1 MKVSIKEI
9 ATKSGVSPATVSLA
23 LNGSDLVKT
32 ETRDRIVKLAKEMGY
47 HPNPYA
53 RKLVLQKSGML
64 GLIVPTI
71 RNVFYAD
78 LVEFINARARALGYG
93 LIIAASDNSPD
104 MERKIIDEMQDN
116 RVEGIMLAPVN
127 VYNKDFSYINDISVP
142 LIFTTSKY
150 DGCDQPCVMSD
161 LKQGMIS
168 LVEKLT
174 QSGRKAVAL
183 VTGNGGVF
191 ALMQREEG
199 FTSSFGNTSF
209 EVFRVSRLGYKGGS
223 EAARLILEGKAK
235 FDTVVCV
242 DDMVACGALN
252 TLLEHGKSVPNDFW
266 VCGFDDNIFARTA
279 AVPLTSVRQDI
290 ELLAEKTVET
300 MLTSIEK
307 GEACDYIVDCELIVR
322 KSALST

>member
-9 ATKSGVSPATVSLA
+9 AQKSGVSPATVSLA

-32 ETRDRIVKLAKEMGY
+32 ETREKIVRLAKELGY
-47 HPNPYA
+47 RPNPYA

-78 LVEFINARARALGYG
+78 LVEFINTRAREMGYG
-93 LIIAASDNSPD
+93 LIIAASDNSSD
-104 MERKIIDEMQDN
+104 MEQTIIGEMQDN

-127 VYNKDFSYINDISVP
+127 VYNRDISYINDISVP
-142 LIFTTSKY
+142 MVFTTSKY
-150 DGCDQPCVMSD
+150 DGCDNPCVMSD

-168 LVEKLT
+168 LVERLT
-174 QSGRKAVAL
+174 QEGRKAVAL
-183 VTGNGGVF
+183 VTGSGGVYS
-191 ALMQREEG
+191 LMQREEG
-199 FTSSFGNTSF
+199 FTASFGNTGF
-209 EVFRVSRLGYKGGS
+209 EIFRVSRLGYKGGG

-242 DDMVACGALN
+242 DDMVAVGALN
-252 TLLEHGKSVPNDFW
+252 TLLEHEKSVPKDFW

-279 AVPLTSVRQDI
+279 AVPLTTVRQDI
-290 ELLAEKTVET
+290 EQLAEKTVET
-300 MLTSIEK
+300 MLTFIEK
-307 GEACDYIVDCELIVR
+307 GEASDYIVDCELVVR
-322 KSALST
+322 KSAL